1 MTWQLYIKCNNK
13 YLKLNNEMHNS
24 KRGMG
29 LRNACDNDKHVA
41 MELHAGKKKR
51 KRKIALL
58 KELY

>member
-41 MELHAGKKKR
+41 MELHAGKKKE
-51 KRKIALL
+51 KEKLL
-58 KELY
+58 Y